1 MPIVFSDRISVE
13 GERKKGKNP
22 TKKEMKRMQMAKVD
36 RLHSE
41 NGRAGWLAAGLA
53 AIEREMTID
62 RSEDRGIEDGWMD
75 WQKEGGSEKP

>member
-1 MPIVFSDRISVE
+1 MFSDRISVE

-62 RSEDRGIEDGWMD
+62 RSEDRGWMD
-75 WQKEGGSEKP
+75 GLAEGGREKP